1 MEFLNS
7 GRLEKVSVDAEQSEL
22 LIKVLDAAVIRL
34 EGGTDLDL
42 KILDEVPGTE
52 IFLVFSSVDPSYLV
66 TI

>member
-42 KILDEVPGTE
+42 KILDEVPGSE
-52 IFLVFSSVDPSYLV
+52 ISSVFSRPTVDLV
-66 TI
+66 IW